1 MVRRGSTVR
10 VRPEGFVKA
19 PAQALLPLAD
29 RAMFRSGGVHETST
43 APNVTVSATVGTVS
57 VSRLPRSPA
66 TSTLRP
72 CGGVACVAVE
82 KLDGVFASV
91 AREVAVVLVDHRQA
105 RAHEP
110 GQIEDRDSGSE
121 RERGVRVA

>member
-10 VRPEGFVKA
+10 VRQRASAKR
-19 PAQALLPLAD
+19 LLSSCFRFTEED
-29 RAMFRSGGVHETST
+29 VRSGGVHGMST

-57 VSRLPRSPA
+57 VSGLPRSPA

-91 AREVAVVLVDHRQA
+91 AHEVAVVLVDHRH
-105 RAHEP
+105 R
-110 GQIEDRDSGSE
+110 DR
-121 RERGVRVA
+121 